1 MTADPNSVAIVGAG
15 IVGMSAALY
24 LRRTGLPV
32 AVIDPL
38 PPGGGASLA
47 TPG

>member
-1 MTADPNSVAIVGAG
+1 MTDDPNSVAIVGAG
-15 IVGMSAALY
+15 IVGMSTALY
-24 LRRTGLPV
+24 LRRAGFPV

-38 PPGGGASLA
+38 PPGAVRPMA

>member
-24 LRRTGLPV
+24 LRRIEPV
-32 AVIDPL
+32 RHPDVDFE
-38 PPGGGASLA
+38 GAF
-47 TPG
+47 

>member
-24 LRRTGLPV
+24 LRRAGLPV

-38 PPGGGASLA
+38 PPGAARPMA